1 MIINKLEP
9 QGYCKGVIN
18 AINIALNSEFNNQKT
33 YALGALIHNKE
44 MLKELSNR
52 GIITIEDNGR
62 TRLEM
67 LDDIS
72 SGNVIISAHGAC
84 PMVYQKIKDKNLNLI
99 DSTCGYVKMTHNEI
113 KKHLELEYDVYYIGT
128 KAHPECE
135 GAIGIS
141 EKIKLIS
148 SLEDISKIDFK
159 DNSFVINQT
168 TLSTL
173 DIKYLHDEILKKNPN
188 VTIRKSICDATT
200 KRQLAVINSK
210 KVDLT
215 IIVGDTTSSNSK
227 KLYKLASDINK
238 AILVENLDDVKTIDF
253 TNIKEIN
260 ITSGASTPSYITE
273 AIIEY
278 LKTK

>member
-18 AINIALNSEFNNQKT
+18 AINIALNFNLNNQKT

-44 MLKELSNR
+44 MLKELSKK
-52 GIITIEDNGR
+52 GIITIHDNGR

-67 LDDIS
+67 LDEID

-84 PMVYQKIKDKNLNLI
+84 PMVYQKIKEKGLNLI
-99 DSTCGYVKMTHNEI
+99 DCTCGYVTMTHNEI
-113 KKHLELEYDVYYIGT
+113 KKHLDLGYDIYYIGT
-128 KAHPECE
+128 KGHPECE

-141 EKIKLIS
+141 NKVKLLTNID
-148 SLEDISKIDFK
+148 DI
-159 DNSFVINQT
+159 NTASFSDKSFIINQT

-173 DIKYLHDEILKKNPN
+173 DIKYLHEAILNKNPN

-227 KLYKLASDINK
+227 KLYKLASQINSS
-238 AILVENLDDVKTIDF
+238 ILVENLDDVKAIDF

-260 ITSGASTPSYITE
+260 ITSGASTPPYITQS
-273 AIIEY
+273 IIDY
-278 LKTK
+278 LTKK